1 VIGGKRPEQERRQSV
16 FRGVSAGA
24 NYGGVSMKRAGAW
37 IVTGVLLSA
46 LLSACGDG
54 EPVSDLKFTEVRKA
68 KDGGPDALR
77 SYVEEVRGKKVR
89 WSGTVTESLRE
100 RGDDYMEVAFLLVDV
115 DAKGEGS
122 PDADVIF
129 EIKPSQIDELPAGQN
144 VTFVGAIRELA
155 RRGDGTM
162 LMLEVDDVG
171 KSKSG
176 G

>member
-1 VIGGKRPEQERRQSV
+1 MSAARTAIG
-16 FRGVSAGA
+16 
-24 NYGGVSMKRAGAW
+24 YGGEFMKLASVWLAMGL
-37 IVTGVLLSA
+37 LLSP
-46 LLSACGDG
+46 LLVACGEG
-54 EPVSDLKFTEVRKA
+54 ETVSDLKFSDVRKA

-77 SYVEEVRGKKVR
+77 SYVQEIRGKKVR
-89 WSGTVTESLRE
+89 WSGVVTEAVRE
-100 RGDDYMEVAFLLVDV
+100 HGDDYMEIAFLLVDL

-129 EIKPSQIDELPAGQN
+129 EIKPSQIDALPAGQD
-144 VTFVGAIRELA
+144 VTFVGAIRELD

-162 LMLEVDDVG
+162 LMLEVDEVG